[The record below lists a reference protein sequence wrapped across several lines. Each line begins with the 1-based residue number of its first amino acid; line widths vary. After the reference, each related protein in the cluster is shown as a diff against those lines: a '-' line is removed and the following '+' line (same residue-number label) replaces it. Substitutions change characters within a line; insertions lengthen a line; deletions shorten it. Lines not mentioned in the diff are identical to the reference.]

1 MVEFNK
7 MFVML
12 PLILASRYIDGE
24 DPKVILYL
32 RIAYFSVQFVIVL
45 FTIYTYIQATVA
57 AQGKEDK
64 VIYVPPAAQVRE
76 CSVLFDT
83 HLSASQVETYVI
95 GTTRDE
101 EAMDEA
107 SHTRSF
113 SHKQPF
119 ADPNA
124 KKKYTETTFGAHL
137 LSQARNLLGS
147 TLFGICLTSGLHY
160 YRGMVVGLAIQSIMG
175 PLTLVENPIVKS
187 LLFGKGM
194 REQDK
199 IFQEKTAAD
208 LTPEDEVVDA
218 SGNPI
223 VRTLEGAATKATGSN
238 KGNGTFEE
246 VLLDTWDAG
255 AKADLGPLMAI
266 IDKENCN
273 YKTKEN
279 GWTPLMILSGL
290 GGVKG
295 NESAIRHILTLG
307 GNPAVTDVEGWNAM
321 HWAAFH
327 GSIEAATILGSEGKL
342 WVAADKE
349 GKTALVLAKAEG
361 NADVAKLL
369 EELEAESTAS
379 KEPKKDR

>member
-1 MVEFNK
+1 
-7 MFVML
+7 ML

-32 RIAYFSVQFVIVL
+32 RIAYFSVQSVIVL

-57 AQGKEDK
+57 AQGKDDK
-64 VIYVPPAAQVRE
+64 VIYVPPAA
-76 CSVLFDT
+76 
-83 HLSASQVETYVI
+83 
-95 GTTRDE
+95 
-101 EAMDEA
+101 
-107 SHTRSF
+107 
-113 SHKQPF
+113 QPF

-175 PLTLVENPIVKS
+175 PLTLVENPLVKS
-187 LLFGKGM
+187 LLFGNGM

-208 LTPEDEVVDA
+208 LTPDDEVVDA

-223 VRTLEGAATKATGSN
+223 VRTLTGATSTTANATSGSNN

-266 IDKENCN
+266 IDKKNCN

-290 GGVKG
+290 VGVKG
-295 NESAIRHILTLG
+295 NESAIRHLLAIG

-327 GSIEAATILGSEGKL
+327 GSIEAATILSSENKL
-342 WVAADKE
+342 WVVADKE
-349 GKTALVLAKAEG
+349 GKTPLELAKAEG

-369 EELEAESTAS
+369 EELEAETTAS
-379 KEPKKDR
+379 TEPKKDR

>member
-1 MVEFNK
+1 M
-7 MFVML
+7 
-12 PLILASRYIDGE
+12 PLS
-24 DPKVILYL
+24 
-32 RIAYFSVQFVIVL
+32 
-45 FTIYTYIQATVA
+45 
-57 AQGKEDK
+57 
-64 VIYVPPAAQVRE
+64 
-76 CSVLFDT
+76 
-83 HLSASQVETYVI
+83 H
-95 GTTRDE
+95 
-101 EAMDEA
+101 
-107 SHTRSF
+107 SHT
-113 SHKQPF
+113 HTLTHTKPF

-175 PLTLVENPIVKS
+175 PLTLVENPLVKS
-187 LLFGKGM
+187 LLFGNGM

-208 LTPEDEVVDA
+208 LTPDDEVVDA
-218 SGNPI
+218 SGNAV
-223 VRTLEGAATKATGSN
+223 VRTLPGTTTTTNATAGSNN
-238 KGNGTFEE
+238 KGNGSFEE

-266 IDKENCN
+266 INKKNCN

-290 GGVKG
+290 VGVKG
-295 NESAIRHILTLG
+295 NESAIRHILATG

-327 GSIEAATILGSEGKL
+327 GSIEAAKILSSEDKL
-342 WVAADKE
+342 WAVADKE
-349 GKTALVLAKAEG
+349 GKTPLELAKAEG

-369 EELEAESTAS
+369 EKLEVEATAS
-379 KEPKKDR
+379 AEPKKDR